1 MKVAGKQKLQDRLKN
16 ELCFFLFLPAPPR
29 LFAMDD
35 DEGRA
40 TSDSSVSD
48 E

>member
-1 MKVAGKQKLQDRLKN
+1 MKVAGKQKLQDRLKKPQLN
-16 ELCFFLFLPAPPR
+16 CAFSFPPPPF
-29 LFAMDD
+29 FAMDD

-40 TSDSSVSD
+40 ASDSSVSD